1 MLWWCGWWHGSIGEK
16 QLQAIDGVNG
26 VNGVGHH
33 WSRWPSAWRWSFT
46 YWVVREVKHG
56 GVRGQE
62 MRDMGETRWGA
73 GDWRSHWGTG
83 TPGGRDG
90 GVGAKVSST
99 LILGGY
105 LVILLYK
112 VLFHTFVLN
121 LVLFSR
127 WVYTWRDTCRHHP
140 LAAAAA
146 AGAAAASSA
155 ALS

>member
-1 MLWWCGWWHGSIGEK
+1 MQETDEVTGE
-16 QLQAIDGVNG
+16 
-26 VNGVGHH
+26 
-33 WSRWPSAWRWSFT
+33 
-46 YWVVREVKHG
+46 
-56 GVRGQE
+56 QE
-62 MRDMGETRWGA
+62 
-73 GDWRSHWGTG
+73 HL
-83 TPGGRDG
+83 GGRDG

-127 WVYTWRDTCRHHP
+127 RVYTWRDTCRHHP

-146 AGAAAASSA
+146 AGATAASSA
-155 ALS
+155 ALT